1 MIFGSLGEDINS
13 ISPAESYATIWG
25 VDDMNALAH
34 EYRKDRFTLGM
45 TSSGARSHDAGH
57 ILYHNPDA
65 GVTIAVY
72 GCIFNIAELARQLG
86 AVFDKNYQTSVGTT
100 IFRGYEK
107 EGAQFFRRCNGN
119 FVIVIHDERKNRLW
133 LVRDHLG
140 IESLYYY
147 RKNQLLYFSSSL
159 HQLAAS
165 PRVDAGLNSV
175 AVMRYLLFNYNPAF
189 DTVFEDVQKLRP
201 GYMLR
206 IEDGQ
211 MIIDPYWYISF
222 KEPFKKSDSEYKE
235 ELIDLFNDAIR
246 LRLDDKRFRT
256 GVYLSGGMDSS
267 TITGLMRPM
276 MQGPLHSFSF
286 RCRGKTF
293 DESYYARFMSE
304 SYNTTHHEIPYEAE
318 DVYRIAQVAAASDEP
333 FSDIGIEVAS
343 YLLAEKASGIVDYV
357 MTGDGGDELFAG
369 HPVYMA
375 DKMAEKFERIPKK
388 LRHPLTSI
396 LQKLPDPEA
405 KKNLLV
411 KAKRF
416 SYSTGFSADLF
427 SNRWR
432 IYYTDDELKKLL
444 TPDWYQTLSKKDALQ
459 DIKNLYL
466 EADGGDFLSKTIYG
480 DYYTVTGF
488 YLRRMELTRQFGL
501 EGRYPLLDH
510 RLVEYTSRIP
520 SNLKLDEKGQ
530 TKAIFHK
537 VMAGVLP
544 DEIVFRTDKLGHSV
558 PFKNWLRHKPV
569 VQNVIR
575 ECLTPEAIS
584 KRGIFNNDFVQMLFK
599 RHLSKAD
606 NNSHRLWSLLTFELW
621 CREHLDNRKVNKAV
635 EAELV

>member
-1 MIFGSLGEDINS
+1 MIFGSLGEDINAV
-13 ISPAESYATIWG
+13 SPAESYAINWG
-25 VDDMNALAH
+25 VEDISKLQH
-34 EYRKDRFTLGM
+34 EYRKGKFNLAM
-45 TSSGARSHDAGH
+45 ASSNARSHDAGH

-65 GVTIAVY
+65 AVTIAVY
-72 GCIFNIAELARQLG
+72 GRIFNAPELAKQMGTL
-86 AVFDKNYQTSVGTT
+86 FDENYQTSVGTV

-107 EGAQFFRRCNGN
+107 EGAQFFRKCNGN
-119 FVIVIHDERKNRLW
+119 FVIVIHDDRKNRLW
-133 LVRDHLG
+133 IIRDHLG

-147 RKNQLLYFSSSL
+147 RKNQRLYFSSNL

-165 PRVDAGLNSV
+165 PQVDAGLNSV
-175 AVMRYLLFNYNPAF
+175 AVMRYLLFNYNPSF

-222 KEPFKKSDSEYKE
+222 KDPFKKSDEEYKE
-235 ELIDLFNDAIR
+235 ELLDLFNDAIR
-246 LRLDDKRFRT
+246 IRLDDNRFRT

-276 MQGPLHSFSF
+276 MEGPLHSFSF

-304 SYNTTHHEIPYEAE
+304 SYNTTHHEVPYEAD
-318 DVYRIAQVAAASDEP
+318 DVHRIAQVAAASDEP

-343 YLLAEKASGIVDYV
+343 YLLAEKASGVVDYV

-375 DKMAEKFERIPKK
+375 DKMAEKFERIPQG
-388 LRHPLTSI
+388 LRNPLTSI

-405 KKNLLV
+405 KKNLMV

-416 SYSTGFSADLF
+416 SYSAGFSPDLF

-432 IYYTDDELKKLL
+432 VYYTDAELQKLL
-444 TPDWYQTLSKKDALQ
+444 MPDWYQTLSKKDALQ
-459 DIKNLYL
+459 DIKNLYH

-488 YLRRMELTRQFGL
+488 YLRRMELTRKFGL

-520 SNLKLDEKGQ
+520 SNLKLDENGQ

-575 ECLTPEAIS
+575 EHLTPEAIN
-584 KRGIFNNDFVQMLFK
+584 KRGIFSNDFVQTLFK

-621 CREHLDNRKVNKAV
+621 CKEHLDNRKVKEAV